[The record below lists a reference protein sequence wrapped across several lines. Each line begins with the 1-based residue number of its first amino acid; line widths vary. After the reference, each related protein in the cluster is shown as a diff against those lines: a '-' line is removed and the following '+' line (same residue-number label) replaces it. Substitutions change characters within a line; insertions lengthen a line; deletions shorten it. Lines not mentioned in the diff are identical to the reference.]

1 MISFNV
7 ILNRENQGMMVNLDH
22 QVQQGLPD
30 QEDFRECLVY
40 RVRKDTE
47 DSQVLMEPKES
58 KVCLERKVWED

>member
-1 MISFNV
+1 MINWIV
-7 ILNRENQGMMVNLDH
+7 IWYRENQGMTVNQGHLVQLD
-22 QVQQGLPD
+22 LLD
-30 QEDFRECLVY
+30 QEDFLECLAC